1 VIYSALVEANQ
12 AKPRLVLSLFPGVG
26 LFDRGFEDVGFCVV
40 RGPDTLWGGD
50 IHNFHAPAGHFTGVI
65 GGPPCQDFSTINR
78 KRDSAR
84 GMELVGEFL
93 RVVAEADPEW
103 WLMENVPGSPTVTA
117 PASIFYC
124 IQPIMLDASHVGSQ
138 QHRLRKFHFGCKPG
152 GKHLVIAREVAAS
165 VERTCLATEGRRH
178 GRRTWA
184 HFCNL
189 QGLPDNFD
197 LPGFK
202 VAEKY
207 RAVGNG
213 VPYAL
218 SRALAQAVLDRDHA
232 VTPHRTCE
240 CGCGLYVHGAAKTAT
255 AACRKR
261 IERERNA
268 QQDARAVFAEA
279 NTMRLF

>member
-1 VIYSALVEANQ
+1 VEANQ
-12 AKPRLVLSLFPGVG
+12 AKPRLVLSLFPGIG

-50 IHNFHAPAGHFTGVI
+50 IRKFHAPPGHFTGVI
-65 GGPPCQDFSTINR
+65 GGPTCQDFSTVNR

-93 RVVAEADPEW
+93 RVVAEVDPEW

-124 IQPIMLDASHVGSQ
+124 IQPIMLNATHIGSQ
-138 QHRLRKFHFGCKPG
+138 QHRLRKFHFGYKPRT
-152 GKHLVIAREVAAS
+152 KPLVLKRDVAAS
-165 VERTCLATEGRRH
+165 HSEFETTCLATEGRRK

-184 HFCNL
+184 HFCEL
-189 QGLPDNFD
+189 QGLPRDFD

-202 VAEKY
+202 LAEKY

-218 SRALAQAVLDRDHA
+218 SRALAEAVVNRGRQ

-240 CGCGLYVHGAAKTAT
+240 CGCGQYIHGAAKTAT

-261 IERERNA
+261 LERERNA